1 MFAAG
6 SSSLVSVHREQTRPN
21 TKHATPQH
29 TASRNA
35 GKLRGDR
42 HCCCCSG
49 SNQPASAPSDL
60 QNRSGSTLIHSLQP
74 GGQAGSSVAPSL
86 QPCPQG
92 PTWNWP
98 GTSPGCC
105 GQTAGWLS
113 SSPCPPCCPFLISPF
128 RCAAARERHLREV
141 RRCRDRMLPSKTVGN
156 IVTT

>member
-21 TKHATPQH
+21 TKHATQQH

-60 QNRSGSTLIHSLQP
+60 QNRSVPHSQPPAWWASWQLGRSLPSTL
-74 GGQAGSSVAPSL
+74 
-86 QPCPQG
+86 CPPG

-105 GQTAGWLS
+105 DQTAGWLS